1 MLFHFWCSATEVS
14 CLALLW
20 FFWHDLRW
28 KMELIYS
35 PYRHVFTYRK
45 LIDFRSLSCS
55 RKAIISW
62 WLFVQQFLIFSRVF
76 QRLLMKLCLFIISGE
91 NCYKKVNFHSV
102 PFIVQTLF
110 VCALIARWSKK
121 LCFLCYL
128 HLGKSLLSFAE
139 AEAASEYFVCP
150 PLFWIIFVIK
160 RLFSAF
166 ASEAER

>member
-1 MLFHFWCSATEVS
+1 
-14 CLALLW
+14 
-20 FFWHDLRW
+20 
-28 KMELIYS
+28 
-35 PYRHVFTYRK
+35 
-45 LIDFRSLSCS
+45 
-55 RKAIISW
+55 
-62 WLFVQQFLIFSRVF
+62 
-76 QRLLMKLCLFIISGE
+76 MKLCLFIISGE

-166 ASEAER
+166 ASEAKRQQRSVKDNNNNNEKSLKPIEATIIASCILEASMCNHKRRRRCQEHRKEPQGLDIYAYIYCMTCNKPYIPKAHLNLT